1 MKVKV
6 TQSSSTPWD
15 PPHVLWNSP
24 GQNTGL
30 GSLSL
35 LQGIFPT
42 HGSNPV
48 LLHCRKILYQLSHK
62 GSPRVL
68 ECAAYP
74 FSSRSFWPRNWTGV
88 SCIADRFF
96 MNWAIREVQLWQSP
110 KITAVLFRIVA
121 LFSPNT
127 FRPFRT
133 MLTSIGNR
141 KHHLLVSNFYLQLPK
156 RASSFLREHPASWG
170 AHW

>member
-1 MKVKV
+1 MEV
-6 TQSSSTPWD
+6 TQSSPTLCD
-15 PPHVLWNSP
+15 PPHVLYSSWNSP

-30 GSLSL
+30 GGLSL

-48 LLHCRKILYQLSHK
+48 LLHCRKILYQLRHK

-74 FSSRSFWPRNWTGV
+74 FSSRSSWPRNWTGV

-96 MNWAIREVQLWQSP
+96 TNWPIREAQLWQSP
-110 KITAVLFRIVA
+110 KIIAVFLYFINCLELLHCFHLTPLDLSEQCWLVLAIGSIICLF
-121 LFSPNT
+121 LT
-127 FRPFRT
+127 FT
-133 MLTSIGNR
+133 
-141 KHHLLVSNFYLQLPK
+141 Y
-156 RASSFLREHPASWG
+156 SFLREHPASRG